1 MGPPENPTNPLQ
13 NQETTPSKGRKRP
26 RRRPRTRRCLLKGCE
41 QRFRPQQARQRY
53 CGERCREAAREWSR
67 WKAQER
73 YRATI
78 AGKQLRN
85 GQSRRYRKRVRS
97 RKPSEKEAVPEA
109 ARVITPNFF
118 RGLLRP
124 AGLLRAV
131 RAQPEIA
138 TPAVLFQG
146 VPTRLGAC
154 LGAGATLGRGAD
166 RTRRAG
172 HTLPRGERSRPGR
185 WDRCG
190 REISATY

>member
-78 AGKQLRN
+78 PETRPEPETVRERGGSGGREGNHSKLFSRAAATGRAATSGSRAAGDRHSGGSVPRSADTPWSVSGSGSDAGKRR
-85 GQSRRYRKRVRS
+85 GQN
-97 RKPSEKEAVPEA
+97 PEGGAHSPQGREVA
-109 ARVITPNFF
+109 ARSVGSMRQRDKRN
-118 RGLLRP
+118 LL
-124 AGLLRAV
+124 
-131 RAQPEIA
+131 
-138 TPAVLFQG
+138 T
-146 VPTRLGAC
+146 AC
-154 LGAGATLGRGAD
+154 SGFK
-166 RTRRAG
+166 
-172 HTLPRGERSRPGR
+172 
-185 WDRCG
+185 
-190 REISATY
+190 